1 MPLHLWLLSRSIELP
16 GRHADAVVVTEPD
29 TLPPSGVDRAA
40 LAFSLLPTSA
50 ADIVHRRLSITERMK
65 LREAVSRNH
74 NAPDEHRLIAIKM
87 LAHAVRRG
95 VEWPRPS
102 AHDERDCPFTV
113 IGSHPTPQVVDV
125 LDRIAVREPLE
136 VAVALCHVSD
146 EVREQIWSNLSSDT
160 RSSVVPALDY
170 VHNVSGT
177 RTRMF
182 ARDLTHRLSREVR
195 QTHRLGLG

>member
-1 MPLHLWLLSRSIELP
+1 MPVLRPWSPFVEPLGSD
-16 GRHADAVVVTEPD
+16 ADAVNVTEQE
-29 TLPPSGVDRAA
+29 TLPASGVDRAA

-50 ADIVHRRLSITERMK
+50 AEVVNRRLSISERVR
-65 LREAVSRNH
+65 LREALSRNH
-74 NAPDEHRLIAIKM
+74 NAPDEHRVIAMKM

-113 IGSHPTPQVVDV
+113 LGSHPTTQVVDV

-136 VAVALCHVSD
+136 VAVALCHLSD
-146 EVREQIWSNLSSDT
+146 EVREGIWSNLSSDT
-160 RSSVVPALDY
+160 RSSVLPELDY
-170 VHNVSGT
+170 VHNVSLT

-182 ARDLTHRLSREVR
+182 ARDLDERLSREIR
-195 QTHRLGLG
+195 QGHRLGLG